1 MNDLH
6 FLKKRNVT
14 WVGKNKFYMDQE
26 IDFLNSVY
34 LIDRQIIISNLQQ
47 GSI

>member
-1 MNDLH
+1 
-6 FLKKRNVT
+6 
-14 WVGKNKFYMDQE
+14 MDQE

-34 LIDRQIIISNLQQ
+34 LIDRQIIISNFQQ